1 MLDTIRQKSRDK
13 VEKGDKFEKLW
24 LRLIKDMPEFE
35 VEDAWQWKKWPDREK
50 LTDLPYADS
59 GIDAVARLKDG
70 SLVAIQ
76 CKCYNEDDYV
86 NRDEINS
93 FLAVSGQF
101 DMRWFVVTCR
111 WGPKA
116 EEIIQKV
123 QPPVKRIDF
132 HGYDNIRLSDK
143 GTVVNKKHVPYDLQK
158 KAIDS
163 VVSRLSA
170 NGMEDR
176 GQLIMACGTGKTYT
190 SLRISERIVPIGRGE
205 CGPRNILFLAPSIA
219 LVSQAR
225 REWLRHTTRPLNAVV
240 VCSDPTSGG
249 RGESDDILI
258 SELECAVTTDP
269 ETITAY
275 ESCNRLVLMLCF
287 AHTSPLTRSQT
298 HSFSIMLLILTC

>member
-24 LRLIKDMPEFE
+24 LRLIKDISDFE

-123 QPPVKRIDF
+123 QPPVRRIDF
-132 HGYDNIRLSDK
+132 HEYDNVKLTSSGKI
-143 GTVVNKKHVPYDLQK
+143 KHEKRNPLPLQV
-158 KAIDS
+158 KAIES
-163 VVSRLSA
+163 VVTRLSA
-170 NGMEDR
+170 KDEDR

-190 SLRISERIVPIGRGE
+190 SLRISERIVPIGGGVDHQE
-205 CGPRNILFLAPSIA
+205 TFCSWPR
-219 LVSQAR
+219 VSR
-225 REWLRHTTRPLNAVV
+225 LYHRHAVN
-240 VCSDPTSGG
+240 G
-249 RGESDDILI
+249 
-258 SELECAVTTDP
+258 
-269 ETITAY
+269 
-275 ESCNRLVLMLCF
+275 
-287 AHTSPLTRSQT
+287 
-298 HSFSIMLLILTC
+298 